1 MSFDTLFSCESP
13 FISGAYMKLTNT
25 LNVIIL
31 TLCVSILSAC
41 SGQNNFWQ
49 SSNSDVC
56 KNHSHVR
63 MPFND
68 YVTNQY
74 YSENPIRLAVIP
86 FSVQE
91 NFSRVNSDI
100 PSIGNEMARY
110 AQAFLLESGEVP
122 IVEIFEPRSWP
133 GKRDEFFAG
142 NFQAIR
148 LAQDAGFDF
157 IFVGY
162 LERLQHH
169 TKLSLLGK
177 LIDVQNGIT
186 IWYGK
191 SELGEIKYKTHQGD
205 IWGWFGERRL
215 DEIDL
220 NANLQKITK
229 CLVDNALSNEP
240 KP

>member
-1 MSFDTLFSCESP
+1 MKKLLWQRINWKTISKKDIEILFSS
-13 FISGAYMKLTNT
+13 
-25 LNVIIL
+25 
-31 TLCVSILSAC
+31 
-41 SGQNNFWQ
+41 NFDINQ
-49 SSNSDVC
+49 TVPEEDLGI
-56 KNHSHVR
+56 
-63 MPFND
+63 
-68 YVTNQY
+68 YV
-74 YSENPIRLAVIP
+74 NPL
-86 FSVQE
+86 F
-91 NFSRVNSDI
+91 
-100 PSIGNEMARY
+100 Y
-110 AQAFLLESGEVP
+110 A
-122 IVEIFEPRSWP
+122 I
-133 GKRDEFFAG
+133 DAG

-229 CLVDNALSNEP
+229 CLVNDALSNEP